1 MDTKA
6 QKDWNQEYYNQ
17 RRDRL
22 ADAVGDYLT
31 CDTTSAR
38 QCYEEMLAE
47 VDGWI
52 KHHRQHLN
60 KAQALKDLLMG
71 ERNANIEFPTKQ
83 FLQENT
89 IPDRY

>member
-31 CDTTSAR
+31 CDSTSAR
-38 QCYEEMLAE
+38 QCY
-47 VDGWI
+47 
-52 KHHRQHLN
+52 
-60 KAQALKDLLMG
+60 
-71 ERNANIEFPTKQ
+71 
-83 FLQENT
+83 
-89 IPDRY
+89 